1 MIPWMQEISKIGA
14 KLLKFSN
21 DINVVFFLLFYH
33 MWVMMNYK
41 LMKRK
46 SDMVTVF
53 LAYAPFIEIALGA
66 MTVCAVYEFFFMG
79 NR

>member
-1 MIPWMQEISKIGA
+1 
-14 KLLKFSN
+14 
-21 DINVVFFLLFYH
+21 
-33 MWVMMNYK
+33 
-41 LMKRK
+41 
-46 SDMVTVF
+46 MVTVF